1 VGRLR
6 FWLRTAGIV
15 AGLLVCVPLHYLWTL
30 FGDSPWPRRFLR
42 WVGWAAG
49 VRIRTLGAPLKREV
63 LFLSNHTSWLDIM
76 ILAGTT
82 GAAFVAKDDVGRWPV
97 AGWLARLNRTVFV
110 ARAQRSAVKG
120 QADALRTALASGR
133 PVGLFPEGTTDGG
146 HDVLPFRAS
155 LLAALFP
162 PLPRVLVQ
170 PVAIAFAPG
179 AHDIAWVGD
188 EGAGDNARRVL
199 SRPGT
204 IPVTVHF
211 LAPVDPADA
220 GDRKPLAA
228 LARAEIVAALEAR
241 ESDGGRASEARGD
254 RI

>member
-1 VGRLR
+1 MIVG
-6 FWLRTAGIV
+6 
-15 AGLLVCVPLHYLWTL
+15 GLLVCVPLHYLFVP
-30 FGDSPWPRRFLR
+30 FGDSPWPRIFLR

-49 VRIRTLGAPLKREV
+49 VRVRTFGAPLRRHV

-82 GAAFVAKDDVGRWPV
+82 GTAFVSKEEVARWPV
-97 AGWLARLNRTVFV
+97 AGWLARLNRTVFI

-120 QADALRTALASGR
+120 QADALRSALASGR
-133 PVGLFPEGTTDGG
+133 PVALFPEGTTDGG
-146 HDVLPFRAS
+146 HEVLPFRAS

-162 PLPRVLVQ
+162 PLPDVAVQ
-170 PVAIAFAPG
+170 PVAIAFAPA
-179 AHDIAWVGD
+179 AHDIAWIGD

-211 LAPVDPADA
+211 LAPVDPAEA
-220 GDRKPLAA
+220 GDRKELAA
-228 LARAEIVAALEAR
+228 RAHAEIVEALEAL
-241 ESDGGRASEARGD
+241 EDEAARASGAGGD